1 MTRML
6 GRLVAVPVRAVGVV
20 LTVGLLGLWRSHLVG
35 PPKRRMR
42 RLAEVPEARAG
53 RDAVEREVLDLVG
66 RLAEVEGLEHV
77 RTDFAD
83 SVTRFLGYGSSFNSP
98 TTHGVER
105 RLRAV
110 ARFAVRDGTAGVA
123 GALERARAAG
133 VGDWLPVPPDRRVY
147 RPGLG
152 YVPDD
157 GPEPEPEFGGP
168 GFRLDWDRPG
178 APLPLRAE
186 LRAPRRGIG
195 TARLGHRRWSAPP
208 SPPKPARARHGA
220 LLLLRFGGPGFDRG
234 RYFRVD
240 YRERR
245 GRRERRG

>member
-1 MTRML
+1 ML
-6 GRLVAVPVRAVGVV
+6 KRLAAVPVQAVGVV
-20 LTVGLLGLWRSHLVG
+20 LMVALLGLARSHLVG

-42 RLAEVPEARAG
+42 RLAEAPEARTR

-66 RLAEVEGLEHV
+66 RLGEVEGLEHV

-83 SVTRFLGYGSSFNSP
+83 SVTRFLDHGSSFNSP

-110 ARFAVRDGTAGVA
+110 AWFAVQDGTAGVA
-123 GALERARAAG
+123 EVLERARAAG
-133 VGDWLPVPPDRRVY
+133 VGDWLPVPQDRRVY

-157 GPEPEPEFGGP
+157 GPDPEPEFGAP

-178 APLPLRAE
+178 APLSLRAE
-186 LRAPRRGIG
+186 ERAPRRGLG
-195 TARLGHRRWSAPP
+195 TARLGHQRWSTPP
-208 SPPKPARARHGA
+208 SAPRPARARARHGA
-220 LLLLRFGGPGFDRG
+220 LLLLRFGGPGFDSG

-245 GRRERRG
+245 G